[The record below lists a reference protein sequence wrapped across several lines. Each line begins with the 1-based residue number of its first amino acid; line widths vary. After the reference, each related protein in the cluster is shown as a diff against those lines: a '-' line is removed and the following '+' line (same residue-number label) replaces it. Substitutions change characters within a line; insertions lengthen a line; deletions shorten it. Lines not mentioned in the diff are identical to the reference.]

1 MANST
6 AMAQVNARINQDIKL
21 AGDAV
26 LGQMGISPT
35 QLIRAVWA
43 KVACGTKACDQLVS
57 VLAADPSAGTLV
69 TTNED
74 DQSPTTHAA
83 WLGTRQ
89 QQLAEELGMD
99 LSTFVPH
106 PDDELDDLMNA
117 EFFANEGNA

>member
-6 AMAQVNARINQDIKL
+6 TMAQVNARINQDIKL

-43 KVACGTKACDQLVS
+43 KVACGAKACDQLVS
-57 VLAADPSAGTLV
+57 VLAENPSAGTFIAL
-69 TTNED
+69 NGEA
-74 DQSPTTHAA
+74 QNPTTRAA
-83 WLGTRQ
+83 WLDARQ
-89 QQLAEELGMD
+89 KQLAKELGMD
-99 LSTFVPH
+99 LSTFIPH
-106 PDDELDDLMNA
+106 SDDELDDLMSA

>member
-6 AMAQVNARINQDIKL
+6 TMVQVNARINQDIKL

-57 VLAADPSAGTLV
+57 VLAENPSAGTFIAL
-69 TTNED
+69 NGEA
-74 DQSPTTHAA
+74 QNPTTRVA
-83 WLGTRQ
+83 WLDARQ
-89 QQLAEELGMD
+89 KQLAKELGMD
-99 LSTFVPH
+99 LSTFIPH
-106 PDDELDDLMNA
+106 SDDELDDLMSA

>member
-6 AMAQVNARINQDIKL
+6 TMAQVNARINQDIKL

-43 KVACGTKACDQLVS
+43 KVACGAKACDQLVS
-57 VLAADPSAGTLV
+57 VLAENPSAGTFIALNGEAQNL
-69 TTNED
+69 TTR
-74 DQSPTTHAA
+74 AA
-83 WLGTRQ
+83 WLDARQ
-89 QQLAEELGMD
+89 KQLAKELGMD
-99 LSTFVPH
+99 LSTFIPH
-106 PDDELDDLMNA
+106 SDDELDDLMSA